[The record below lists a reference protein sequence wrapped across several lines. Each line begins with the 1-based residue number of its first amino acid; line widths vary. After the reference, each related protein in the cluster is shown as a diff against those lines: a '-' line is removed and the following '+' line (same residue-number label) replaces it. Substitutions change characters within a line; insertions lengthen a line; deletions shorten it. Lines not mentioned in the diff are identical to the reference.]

1 MGEPTG
7 CLICERIAMIAAG
20 TSPWFVAE
28 LETGYVVLGDHQFFR
43 GYTLLLSKVHVPEL
57 HDDACADAK
66 RYLPRPERLRFLHE
80 MSEVAEA
87 VFRWARPRKL
97 NYELLGNAEPHL
109 HWHLFPR
116 HADDPRPG
124 GPPWLVDRALR
135 YGEAA
140 RPTPEALRALKYELL
155 AELRI
160 VRSWEG

>member
-1 MGEPTG
+1 MEETTS

-43 GYTLLLSKVHVPEL
+43 GYTLLLGKVHVPEL
-57 HDDACADAK
+57 HD
-66 RYLPRPERLRFLHE
+66 LPRPERLRFLHE

-87 VFRWARPRKL
+87 VFRWVQPRKL

-124 GPPWLVDRALR
+124 GPPWLVDRGLR

-140 RPTPEALRALKYELL
+140 RPTPEALRVLQHELL
-155 AELRI
+155 AELRRQPELRI
-160 VRSWEG
+160 VRSWED

>member
-43 GYTLLLSKVHVPEL
+43 GYTLLL
-57 HDDACADAK
+57 
-66 RYLPRPERLRFLHE
+66 
-80 MSEVAEA
+80 
-87 VFRWARPRKL
+87 
-97 NYELLGNAEPHL
+97 GNAEPHL

-124 GPPWLVDRALR
+124 GPPWLVDRTLR

-140 RPTPEALRALKYELL
+140 RPTPEALRVLKHELL
-155 AELRI
+155 AELRRQPELRI
-160 VRSWEG
+160 VRSWED

>member
-1 MGEPTG
+1 
-7 CLICERIAMIAAG
+7 MIAVD
-20 TSPWFVAE
+20 TNPWFVAE

-43 GYTLLLSKVHVPEL
+43 GYTLLLGKVHVPEL
-57 HDDACADAK
+57 HD
-66 RYLPRPERLRFLHE
+66 LPCPERQRFLHE

-87 VFRWARPRKL
+87 VFRWVRPRKL

-124 GPPWLVDRALR
+124 GPPWLVEQSLR

-140 RPTPEALRALKYELL
+140 RPTPEALLALKHELL
-155 AELRI
+155 AELRRQPELRI
-160 VRSWEG
+160 IRSWEG